1 MPNNMKNVLFL
12 ILVALSAISCSNSD
26 YPGYDLSDNGLN
38 YKIVDDQEGTPV
50 AVGDFINVRIQYK
63 TMNDSVFFD
72 SEQEIVPV
80 WIPVNSVAFR
90 GDIMEGLAMLS
101 VGDSASFIL
110 RADTFFRMT
119 IGAQQFPAFLEN
131 DSMMYVNLRVLEV
144 KTQSEFAQERQILEE
159 EVEMQFKELKEKEE
173 LDLKYYLKL
182 NNITQTPTG
191 SGLIFIP
198 KKNGSGAKLVA
209 GQTIKCH
216 YTGTLIDG
224 QIFDSSIGK
233 NPLEV
238 VVGSPDLIDGFNE
251 ALTMMSVGG
260 QATAIMPS
268 KIGFGR
274 SEIDS
279 PIPPYATVIFDITV
293 VGAE

>member
-1 MPNNMKNVLFL
+1 MLNNMRNLFL
-12 ILVALSAISCSNSD
+12 CFLVALTAFSCSQSD
-26 YPGYDLSDNGLN
+26 YPGYDLSENGLN
-38 YKIVDDQEGTPV
+38 YRIVDDQDGLQV

-63 TMNDSVFFD
+63 TMSDSVFFD
-72 SEQEIVPV
+72 SDQEIVPV
-80 WIPVNSVAFR
+80 WIPVNKPSFR

-101 VGDSASFIL
+101 VGDSASFVV

-119 IGAQQFPAFLEN
+119 IGALSFPSFLEK

-144 KTQSEFAQERQILEE
+144 KTQSEFAQEKQILAQ
-159 EVEMQFKELKEKEE
+159 EVEKQFAELKEKEM
-173 LDLKYYLKL
+173 LDLKYYLKI
-182 NNITQTPTG
+182 NNITQTPTE

-198 KKNGSGAKLVA
+198 VKVGSGPRLIT
-209 GQTIKCH
+209 GQTVRCH

-224 QIFDSSIGK
+224 QIFDSSVGK

-251 ALTMMSVGG
+251 ALTMMSVGS
-260 QATAIMPS
+260 QATVIMPS

-293 VGAE
+293 VSAE

>member
-1 MPNNMKNVLFL
+1 MPNNMKKVFLL
-12 ILVALSAISCSNSD
+12 ILVALTAFSCSQSD

-38 YKIVDDQEGTPV
+38 YKIVDDQEGNPV
-50 AVGDFINVRIQYK
+50 AVGDFVKVRIQYR

-80 WIPVNSVAFR
+80 WIPVNKPAFH

-101 VGDSASFIL
+101 VGDSASFVV

-119 IGAQQFPAFLEN
+119 IGAQSFPSFLEK

-144 KTQSEFAQERQILEE
+144 KTQNEFAQEKQILAQ
-159 EVEMQFKELKEKEE
+159 EVEKQFTELKEKEM
-173 LDLKYYLKL
+173 LDLEYYLKI
-182 NNITQTPTG
+182 NNITQKPTA
-191 SGLIFIP
+191 SGLILIP
-198 KKNGSGAKLVA
+198 LKNGSGPKLVA
-209 GQTIKCH
+209 GQNVKCH

-251 ALTMMSVGG
+251 ALTMMSVGS
-260 QATAIMPS
+260 QVKAIMPS
-268 KIGFGR
+268 SIGFGR

-293 VGAE
+293 VSAE

>member
-1 MPNNMKNVLFL
+1 MLNNMKNPLLLLLVVLAAF
-12 ILVALSAISCSNSD
+12 SCSESD
-26 YPGYDLSDNGLN
+26 YPGYKKSDNGLN
-38 YKIVDDQEGTPV
+38 YKIADDQDGQAV
-50 AVGDFINVRIQYK
+50 VVGDFMNVRIQYK

-80 WIPVNSVAFR
+80 WIPINKAAFR

-101 VGDSASFIL
+101 VGDSASFVV
-110 RADTFFRMT
+110 RADNFFHKT
-119 IGAQQFPAFLEN
+119 IGSPDFPSFLEK

-144 KTQSEFAQERQILEE
+144 KTQSEFAQERQILDQ
-159 EVEMQFKELKEKEE
+159 EVERQFTELKEKEA
-173 LDLKYYLKL
+173 LDLKYYLQINK
-182 NNITQTPTG
+182 ITQKPTS

-198 KKNGSGAKLVA
+198 TKTASGPKLVA
-209 GQTIKCH
+209 GQSIKCH

-260 QATAIMPS
+260 QAKAIMPS
-268 KIGFGR
+268 SIGFGR

-279 PIPPYATVIFDITV
+279 PIPPFATVIFEITV
-293 VGAE
+293 VGAD